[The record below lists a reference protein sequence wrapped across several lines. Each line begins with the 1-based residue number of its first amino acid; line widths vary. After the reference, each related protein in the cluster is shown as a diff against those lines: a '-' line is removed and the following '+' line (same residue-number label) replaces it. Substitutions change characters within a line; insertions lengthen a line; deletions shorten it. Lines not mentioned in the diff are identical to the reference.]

1 LSSFLTVTQA
11 AAKLGISSRR
21 LRAMIAEGTVK
32 ATKVNDRLY
41 LINERDLKGVKVYGK
56 RGRPPAS

>member
-1 LSSFLTVTQA
+1 MLTVTQA
-11 AAKLGISSRR
+11 ATKLGISSRR
-21 LRAMIAEGTVK
+21 LRAMITEGTVK

-41 LINERDLKGVKVYGK
+41 LIREGDLKGVKVYKK